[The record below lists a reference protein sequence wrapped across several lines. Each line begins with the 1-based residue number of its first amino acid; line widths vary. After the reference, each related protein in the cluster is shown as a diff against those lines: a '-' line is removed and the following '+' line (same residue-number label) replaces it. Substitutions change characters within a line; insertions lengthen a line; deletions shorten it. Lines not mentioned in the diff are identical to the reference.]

1 MDRQP
6 KPRFWRPVLAVVI
19 ALMVSLALCAEATS
33 GYEENS
39 PQVGATTGE
48 RYRGPLP
55 PPPRVEN
62 LKSTQRAAQSQAA
75 VPPQTGDRPSHLS
88 QPSLLTPP
96 ARPLLP
102 NLSDRQPRVLSEQPS
117 PAREELAKPI
127 VALETDRIDVK
138 LEVSGK
144 VGDPKSGTANLKLEA
159 NLAYEEQIIQSGEAG
174 SVPIQ
179 AIRLYDKAE
188 ANIWLGD
195 STIHPKLRDDR
206 RYIGVYC
213 GEEQT
218 DLFCPD
224 GPLTRDELDLLDVL
238 GNSAV
243 IDLLLPKAPVRQGS
257 EWQVSDEILRRFLGL
272 DSITEN
278 TVACRVTE
286 ILSGGIVRVEM
297 SGKLRGL
304 VLGATT
310 QSEILGRFQFAL
322 TKRKITWLAMIMREN
337 RGASFVDYPFEVTS
351 RLQLTRTPVS
361 DSKLTSQRA
370 GSSITFPPLPEH
382 LKLVHRDESK
392 GWQLSYDRKWYL
404 VSSSSDLTVF
414 RMVDRQGQVAQC
426 NVALLPAE
434 EAKLTLA
441 GLRDNV
447 QQVLGENFGRIV
459 DANELRSP
467 TGHQM
472 FHVHVI
478 GQVSDVPIH
487 WIYYVMTTPD
497 GKNYAAAFT
506 VEEKTLERFANGDR
520 EFVDGFEFLQA
531 AEETRIS
538 RTKNADIR

>member
-1 MDRQP
+1 
-6 KPRFWRPVLAVVI
+6 
-19 ALMVSLALCAEATS
+19 
-33 GYEENS
+33 
-39 PQVGATTGE
+39 
-48 RYRGPLP
+48 
-55 PPPRVEN
+55 
-62 LKSTQRAAQSQAA
+62 
-75 VPPQTGDRPSHLS
+75 
-88 QPSLLTPP
+88 
-96 ARPLLP
+96 
-102 NLSDRQPRVLSEQPS
+102 VLSEQPS

>member
-1 MDRQP
+1 MDQQL
-6 KPRFWRPVLAVVI
+6 KPRFWQPFLTVLILVTVSFPFRPE
-19 ALMVSLALCAEATS
+19 STS
-33 GYEENS
+33 GHEEDA

-75 VPPQTGDRPSHLS
+75 VPLQTGEPPSHLS
-88 QPSLLTPP
+88 QPNQLTLP

-102 NLSDRQPRVLSEQPS
+102 NLPDRQPRVLSEQPS

-159 NLAYEEQIIQSGEAG
+159 NLAYEEQIIQSGEAV

-195 STIHPKLRDDR
+195 SMIHPKLRDER

-243 IDLLLPKAPVRQGS
+243 IDLLLPKGPVQQGS
-257 EWQVSDEILRRFLGL
+257 EWQVSDQTLRRFLGL
-272 DSITEN
+272 DLVTES

-286 ILSGGIVRVEM
+286 VLAGGIVRVEM

-310 QSEILGRFQFAL
+310 QAEILGRFQFPL

-337 RGASFVDYPFEVTS
+337 RSASFVDYPFDVTS

-361 DSKLTSQRA
+361 DSKLASQRA
-370 GSSITFPPLPEH
+370 GSSITFPPLPEQ

-404 VSSSSDLTVF
+404 VTGASDITVF

-441 GLRDNV
+441 GLRANV

-506 VEEKTLERFANGDR
+506 VDEKTLERFANGDR
-520 EFVDGFEFLQA
+520 EFVDGIGFLQA
-531 AEETRIS
+531 AEETKIS
-538 RTKNADIR
+538 RTPNSDTR